1 MQQTSFSCLSLSFF
15 FVIKANIEH
24 QLKLPLGQKTWI
36 CWSSNLWPL
45 SDFKSF
51 SHYLNLKPQTLTFF
65 CTNYQF
71 RKWRKISDVHV
82 FVLLMFLTPS
92 ISFASKQKDVDLSVI
107 CEKEVSQYFSPV
119 KMMVCRHANSWF
131 FLVILSL

>member
-1 MQQTSFSCLSLSFF
+1 MWWHTLVVQVICTLFTQGVMSEFELSHGWFFFGSSLWFCRWRFCRLRQLLDSLHPSLLLMQTRQEGYAADEFFFSLSFF

-51 SHYLNLKPQTLTFF
+51 SHYLNLKPQT
-65 CTNYQF
+65 
-71 RKWRKISDVHV
+71 S
-82 FVLLMFLTPS
+82 LLFLHQLS
-92 ISFASKQKDVDLSVI
+92 I
-107 CEKEVSQYFSPV
+107 
-119 KMMVCRHANSWF
+119 
-131 FLVILSL
+131 